1 MQHFVGVIIIFI
13 KLTKTTRLLPD
24 FTKAW
29 KTMACRW
36 GCRRAARWTPWL
48 VAALGD
54 EADDVYFIKLDTRRR
69 EDREDAA
76 VDGDMELA
84 RTTPS
89 LSSSSWRNG
98 GRRWGGSRMM
108 PPPCRSGSRRG
119 FRQDDASV
127 NFIKP
132 ELRRTKAWR
141 LGSMAPR
148 SSPR

>member
-54 EADDVYFIKLDTRRR
+54 EADDVYFVKLEPRRR
-69 EDREDAA
+69 G
-76 VDGDMELA
+76 V
-84 RTTPS
+84 
-89 LSSSSWRNG
+89 
-98 GRRWGGSRMM
+98 
-108 PPPCRSGSRRG
+108 
-119 FRQDDASV
+119 RQDDASV

-132 ELRRTKAWR
+132 APWRTKAWR
-141 LGSMAPR
+141 LGRMPLPCRGRWRHGVRQDDANVNIINPVSQG
-148 SSPR
+148 S